1 MHTKLETS
9 RYAIMININCEK
21 TQIRQKTLKKLH
33 FPVIIMSTQQ
43 NIHEEEKFKE
53 INQLTEQKRKTQ
65 NNDKTSFVPSAETH
79 GNSER
84 GARRLK

>member
-1 MHTKLETS
+1 
-9 RYAIMININCEK
+9 
-21 TQIRQKTLKKLH
+21 
-33 FPVIIMSTQQ
+33 MSTQQ

-53 INQLTEQKRKTQ
+53 INQLTEQKRQTQ